1 MPEIKNTFVRGK
13 MNKDLDERLIPN
25 GEYREALNVEIS
37 TSEDS
42 DVGTAQN
49 IVGNKRIDKLFNGNF
64 AISSND
70 FTCIG
75 SIADEKEN
83 KLYWFI
89 TSANKDIILE
99 WDEENQY
106 SSLVFVDTKK
116 KVKGATLKFPSK
128 TITGINI
135 VDEFLM
141 WTDGVNEPKKINIKN
156 CKLGTTSVNQHT
168 LLFVNGASVGDIEE
182 EHVTVIKK
190 RPSTAPF
197 IKINHTDSVE
207 EKSLFE
213 NVFPRFT
220 YRYKYADGEYS
231 AFGPFT
237 APIISAKYSKAYNS
251 SNFYDIKE
259 GYNTAMYNTIK
270 SLEIMDFV
278 PHDIPKD
285 VVQVDIL
292 YKQDD
297 SNVVYSVAKIKNTD
311 PEFSAK
317 GSGLGVQLLQ
327 PIDDVNRYR
336 NLGKYVL
343 NTENIYAAVPENQ
356 LLRVYDNVPRKAI
369 AQEVVGNRLV
379 YANYTQGY
387 NIDQD
392 VKVYANYEKRNV
404 KQSFETGGIQS
415 VKSQRDYQVGVVF
428 GDEYGRE
435 TPVITSSEGSIK
447 IPFTDDDI
455 VNGVVSTKAINIKA
469 KMSSY
474 APDWASYFKF
484 YVKETSGE
492 YYNAL
497 MTAAFIPGSDTEF
510 DNKEEHLWLAFNSS
524 DINKIQ
530 EDSYLVLKRTIG
542 ANGGTINYENKYKV
556 IDVKAEAPESIA
568 YNYFDLCSQL
578 NNDLQLNDGGTDG
591 SIMQEHQFRI
601 DQTVDKIKID
611 VDSYLALGHSP
622 IPSSDGEN
630 ASTET
635 SNNIYISWK
644 LEDTND
650 ATFTHSKKY
659 KVSSVSTVSGA
670 YVLGL
675 ANKITPGD
683 AKLASAAA
691 NKAINTA
698 TGSLDANL
706 TFLVERKDKREG
718 EDFSGKFFVKIKI
731 DELIL
736 QALVNKQV
744 EVHNNKFISSSA
756 DVLWLASI
764 QDSSNELD
772 GVLNTN
778 PYANNPDTTVQ
789 ELISAADDE
798 LADASSHWSDILSET
813 GPTFFIDSMYLTDSN
828 PSDSYYAKESGQG
841 WRGNPVSYP
850 KVVWNNTTDIPW
862 SPNVISTEQQYDVDN
877 FSASN
882 VMNGLPGIVTTN
894 TDYIEGGSKQW
905 KQDSVFDVSF
915 EDSYGEETGKVF
927 MHISFL
933 APGKNLHSSN
943 WTDNSG
949 LATSTATGLQSLAK
963 DTQGIWGGGFFIKD
977 GFYVE
982 FEGNYD
988 QTNSAIGMPAPG
1000 PGIGKGYDLN
1010 YRELHERQWDPTFN
1024 VNGDPDG
1031 VIKEFIENIKIG
1043 SKFKFSN
1050 DTTNDLYTI
1059 LNVNVKRIYNHTSWR
1074 TRHQHVA
1081 GVPYLDGKSVEEKAL
1096 VWAADTTNVENGD
1109 ALKAAIEAFGK
1120 ANNRRVCYIIELDK
1134 DPTGASSSFNPV
1146 QGGSGFPDADT
1157 PTTIE
1162 FVDEKTQALSAL
1174 KINTPAVF
1182 ETKPKQSADL
1192 NIFYEA
1198 SEAIPL
1204 LLDVDSAEMFCP
1216 RGSRIEF
1223 PNLPAAR
1230 YGKKQITQNVYVR
1243 QWNLDGDQLHFLV
1256 RHENNAQTFGFN
1268 YLNANQ
1274 DIIDYSNQEVRF
1286 YRPDGGYTTAIIGQ
1300 SYTDQQNEFD
1310 AGYRVIFN
1318 VSKFVDTG
1326 VDFGLSWNNC
1336 ISFGNGIESNR
1347 IRDDFN
1353 APFILNG
1360 ARASSTIEEPY
1371 SEENRKYG
1379 LIYSGIYNSTNGV
1392 NNLNQFIQAEK
1403 ITKDV
1408 NPTYGSIQKLYTR
1421 DSDLVAFCEDKVL
1434 RILANKDAIFNADG
1448 NPQLV
1453 ATENVLGQVNPFVGD
1468 FGISKNPESFA
1479 KESYRAYF
1487 ADKQRRAIMRL
1498 SMDGLTPIS
1507 DAGMKDFFRD
1517 NMLNAGKILGTYDEY
1532 KKQYNVTILNP
1543 SFNNI
1548 LANSYISEGVDVTPV
1563 TSTNE
1568 IVENAGLNGGV
1579 DYNFGGTISDY
1590 YSQYQYLNN
1599 TGFRAEATITRF
1611 PAISTEFYQQFVEG
1625 QEAITGVTG
1634 QEGIQDQ
1641 DAAFPEFFS
1650 GGSFDGERMYSYRNT
1665 TNDGNAFYPE
1675 GTGYNSGFEAM
1686 LARFT
1691 SDSPTALIPLDDAIN
1706 PAIASTDGFGITGN
1720 FKTNRIF
1727 WSDTEGTISYSW
1739 AGFNFSHDYYDG
1751 INFTNSSYND
1761 DGILAG
1767 ILLPGYVSAGSTIPN
1782 DYVAPPVLAANPTA
1796 NNMTIFNGEEI
1807 KIVVK
1812 YTTDLGTISD
1822 YDPTI
1827 EIRLRDGSG
1836 QFVNNSTLRDS
1847 SNIPSGAPAGLEA
1860 ATNTNPYTTFF
1871 ADEQLFDTSN
1881 VNAYGYQAN
1890 NALVITEIDTA
1901 ENEETELAV
1910 SVQYKF
1916 VEEMAPTVCVDSLN
1930 VDVRVGIGD
1939 YRETVTITA
1948 VEIYKMTAI
1957 QDLGQSFVQGQEQI
1971 DPVTGQPFIQAAEAV
1986 PGVYGNPNSGNGN
1999 QLAFTAVDYAVDGGG
2014 WTFNIGAE
2022 GTINQFY
2029 GAEDYYGPINLP
2041 TLSEAISLN
2050 NGTTAQWYIGNDNGV
2065 SSGTMGVA
2073 NTAITEFNG
2082 VDLNQGNVL
2091 QGTNEITTA
2100 QNKVHVMHPG
2110 GTTSSG
2116 IITQDITSDTALVHG
2131 NWYLIDVEYTPS
2143 LNPGFELN
2151 NYGYGIYIQHVFQPF
2166 TAGTS
2171 SGTNGVQHLYSSIP
2185 GTSTPLPNGYIG
2197 RANHHM
2203 DGLRLVPMET
2213 GEYGGGE
2220 YAFRGVFQFDE
2231 LSEMAVHNSVRIQFW
2246 NIEVVLNR
2254 INFIDITLPENN
2266 SSIPEGWSA
2275 NVLPNTQPVHAL
2287 QENRVYYGNGGYNW
2301 NIPANFEDA
2310 EDNTFKHIFNAGE
2323 VDFFEES
2330 YTFSF
2335 TFDNI
2340 GPFSADQF
2348 NGSFIAGFV
2357 SNINE
2362 SGEAVRLVVDNI
2374 NEPGLYTFSV
2384 DFSNNSFITVNTP
2397 EGFTGDASLTV
2408 DASATVSGSNRL
2420 FFYPIEATGGVG
2432 KLENASVQSNTNLFT
2447 GGSIDSWSFGGFDP
2461 STATEISFEDGNIE
2475 LNTIAETNAYV
2486 SQTLSEEI
2494 PSGQQ
2499 YALDIDY
2506 TIESGGFIDVYYY
2519 NTENQ
2524 GFLVRIGDDEIEVG
2538 DVNFTDTLTVGDEV
2552 RNEDSS
2558 DLVNSLVL
2566 KPSGGTIAS
2575 INSIKLTRV
2584 NANIAAVQTLSY
2596 SESVKGWVSF
2606 KSFIPESGLSLSKNY
2621 YTFNEGK
2628 LYKHYHAEAS
2638 MNVFYNNP
2646 TAPSSIVAVFN
2657 DSPSIVK
2664 NFKTINYEGT
2674 SGWSLENIYTN
2685 MESGSINNFVEKE
2698 NKYFNYIKGN
2708 FQTNDVIDTSGFNV
2722 QGLGFAT
2729 LVTETNEE
2737 APE

>member
-42 DVGTAQN
+42 DVGTVQN
-49 IVGNKRIDKLFNGNF
+49 IVGNKRIDKLFSGNF

-89 TSANKDIILE
+89 TSVDKDVILE

-106 SSLVFVDTKK
+106 SSLVLVDTKK
-116 KVKGATLKFPSK
+116 KVKGATLKFPNK

-156 CKLGTTSVNQHT
+156 CKLGTTSLNQHT
-168 LLFVNGASVGDIEE
+168 LLYVNGASVGDIEE
-182 EHVTVIKK
+182 EHITVIKK

-213 NVFPRFT
+213 NIFPRFT
-220 YRYKYADGEYS
+220 YRYKYSDGEYS

-237 APIISAKYSKAYNS
+237 APIISAKYSSAYNS

-278 PHDIPKD
+278 PHNIPKD

-327 PIDDVNRYR
+327 PTDDINRYR

-369 AQEVVGNRLV
+369 AQEIVGNRLV

-387 NIDQD
+387 DIDQD
-392 VKVYANYEKRNV
+392 VKVYAGYEKRNV
-404 KQSFETGGIQS
+404 KRSFELGGIES
-415 VKSQRDYQVGVVF
+415 IKSQRDYQVGVVF
-428 GDEYGRE
+428 GDDYGRE
-435 TPVITSSEGSIK
+435 TPVITSSEGSIT

-455 VNGVVSTKAINIKA
+455 INGVVSTKAINIKA
-469 KMSSY
+469 NMSSY
-474 APDWASYFKF
+474 TPDWASYFKF
-484 YVKETSGE
+484 YIKETSGE

-497 MTAAFIPGSDTEF
+497 MTSAFIPGADTEF

-542 ANGGTINYENKYKV
+542 SNGGTINYENKYKV

-568 YNYFDLCSQL
+568 YNYFDLCNQL
-578 NNDLQLNDGGTDG
+578 NDNLQLNDGGTDG
-591 SIMQEHQFRI
+591 AIMQEHAFRI
-601 DQTVDKIKID
+601 DQTVNKIKID
-611 VDSYLALGHSP
+611 IDSYLALGHSP
-622 IPSSDGEN
+622 IPSSDGES

-644 LEDTND
+644 LQDSSAT
-650 ATFTHSKKY
+650 TFTHSKKY
-659 KVSSVSTVSGA
+659 KVSSVSTVAGA

-675 ANKITPGD
+675 ASKISPGD
-683 AKLASAAA
+683 AKLASGAAD
-691 NKAINTA
+691 NAINTA
-698 TGSLDANL
+698 TGSLNANI

-718 EDFSGKFFVKIKI
+718 EDFSGKFFAKIKI
-731 DELIL
+731 DDLIL
-736 QALVNKQV
+736 QALVNRQV

-756 DVLWLASI
+756 DLLWLASI
-764 QDSSNELD
+764 QDNSNELD

-778 PYANNPDTTVQ
+778 PYANTPDTTIQ
-789 ELISAADDE
+789 ELIGVDAAE

-813 GPTFFIDSMYLTDSN
+813 GPTFFIDNMYLTDSN
-828 PSDSYYAKESGQG
+828 PSDSYYAKEAGQG

-850 KVVWNNTTDIPW
+850 KAVWNNTTTIPW
-862 SPNVISTEQQYDVDN
+862 SPDVISTEQQYDEDN
-877 FSASN
+877 FTASN
-882 VMNGLPGIVTTN
+882 IMNGLPGIVTTN
-894 TDYIEGGSKQW
+894 TDYIEGGPKQW
-905 KQDSVFDVSF
+905 KQDSIFDVSF
-915 EDSYGEETGKVF
+915 EDSYGEDTSKVF
-927 MHISFL
+927 MHVSFL

-949 LATSTATGLQSLAK
+949 LATSTAIGVQSLAK
-963 DTQGIWGGGFFIKD
+963 DMQGIWGGGVFIKD
-977 GFYVE
+977 GNYVE

-988 QTNSAIGMPAPG
+988 QSGSAIGMPSPG
-1000 PGIGKGYDLN
+1000 PGIGKGYDLK

-1024 VNGDPDG
+1024 TNGDPDG

-1043 SKFKFSN
+1043 SKFKFSD
-1050 DTTNDLYTI
+1050 DTNEDLYTI

-1074 TRHQHVA
+1074 TRHQRVA
-1081 GVPYLDGKSVEEKAL
+1081 SSPFLDGKSVEEKAL
-1096 VWAADTTNVENGD
+1096 AWAADTTDVAAGD
-1109 ALKAAIEAFGK
+1109 SLKLAIESFGK

-1174 KINTPAVF
+1174 KITTPAIF
-1182 ETKPKQSADL
+1182 ETKPKISTDL

-1204 LLDVDSAEMFCP
+1204 SLDIDSAEMFCP

-1243 QWNLDGDQLHFLV
+1243 QWNQSSDGTLRITV
-1256 RHENNAQTFGFN
+1256 RHENDAETFGFN

-1274 DIIDYSNQEVRF
+1274 DVIDYSNQEIRF
-1286 YRPDGGYTTAIIGQ
+1286 YRPDGGYTTAIVGQ
-1300 SYTDQQNEFD
+1300 SYQSQQDVFD
-1310 AGYRVIFN
+1310 AGYRVVFN
-1318 VSKFVDTG
+1318 VSKFVDTS

-1336 ISFGNGIESNR
+1336 ISFGNGVESNR
-1347 IRDDFN
+1347 IKDDFN
-1353 APFILNG
+1353 APFISNG
-1360 ARASSTIEEPY
+1360 ARASSTVEEPY

-1453 ATENVLGQVNPFVGD
+1453 ATENVLGQVNPFTGD

-1487 ADKQRRAIMRL
+1487 ADKQRRAILRL

-1507 DAGMKDFFRD
+1507 EAGMKDFFRD

-1543 SFNNI
+1543 SFNNV

-1579 DYNFGGTISDY
+1579 DYNFGGNISDY
-1590 YSQYQYLNN
+1590 YAEYQYLNN

-1611 PAISTEFYQQFVEG
+1611 PAINTQFYQQLVQG
-1625 QEAITGVTG
+1625 QEAIAAVTG
-1634 QEGIQDQ
+1634 QEGIENIN
-1641 DAAFPEFFS
+1641 AAFPEFFTNS
-1650 GGSFDGERMYSYRNT
+1650 GSTGERMYSYRNT
-1665 TNDGNAFYPE
+1665 TDDGNAFYPE

-1691 SDSPTALIPLDDAIN
+1691 SDSPTTLIPLDDAIN

-1727 WSDTEGTISYSW
+1727 WSDTDGTIDYSW
-1739 AGFNFSHDYYDG
+1739 AGLDFSHDYYDG

-1767 ILLPGYVSAGSTIPN
+1767 ILLPGYVSAGSTVPN
-1782 DYVAPPVLAANPTA
+1782 DYVAPLVLAANPTA

-1822 YDPTI
+1822 YDPRI

-1836 QFVNNSTLRDS
+1836 QFVNNSILRDS
-1847 SNIPSGAPAGLEA
+1847 SNIPSSTPNGFEA

-1871 ADEQLFDTSN
+1871 AEEQIFDTVN
-1881 VNAYGYQAN
+1881 ANAYGYQAN

-1901 ENEETELAV
+1901 ENEEMELMV

-1916 VEEMAPTVCVDSLN
+1916 VQEMAPTVCVDSLN
-1930 VDVRVGIGD
+1930 VDVRVGTGD

-1957 QDLGQSFVQGQEQI
+1957 QDLGQSFVLGQEQI

-1986 PGVYGNPNSGNGN
+1986 PGIYGNPNSGNGN
-1999 QLAFTAVDYAVDGGG
+1999 QLAFTAVDYAIDGGG
-2014 WTFNIGAE
+2014 WTFNIGSL

-2029 GAEDYYGPINLP
+2029 GAEDYYGSINLP
-2041 TLSEAISLN
+2041 TLSEAVSLN
-2050 NGTTAQWYIGNDNGV
+2050 NGTTAQWYVGNDNGV

-2073 NTAITEFNG
+2073 NTAITEFDG
-2082 VDLNQGNVL
+2082 VTLNQGNVL
-2091 QGTNEITTA
+2091 QGTDEITTA
-2100 QNKVHVMHPG
+2100 QNKVYVMHPG
-2110 GTTSSG
+2110 GDTSSG
-2116 IITQDITSDTALVHG
+2116 LISQDIASDTALVHG

-2151 NYGYGIYIQHVFQPF
+2151 NYGYGMYIQHVFQPF
-2166 TAGTS
+2166 TANTS
-2171 SGTNGVQHLYSSIP
+2171 SATNGVQHLYSSIP
-2185 GTSTPLPNGYIG
+2185 GTSTPLPDGYIG

-2213 GEYGGGE
+2213 GEYGSGTH
-2220 YAFRGVFQFDE
+2220 AFRGVFQFDE
-2231 LSEMAVHNSVRIQFW
+2231 LSEMGTDNAVRVQFW
-2246 NIEVVLNR
+2246 AIEVIVNR

-2287 QENRVYYGNGGYNW
+2287 QENRAYYANGGYNW
-2301 NIPANFEDA
+2301 NIPANFEDGQ
-2310 EDNTFKHIFNAGE
+2310 DNTFKHIFDAGE
-2323 VDFFEES
+2323 VNFFEGS

-2335 TFDNI
+2335 TFDDVSSTL
-2340 GPFSADQF
+2340 PFS
-2348 NGSFIAGFV
+2348 GSFRAGFV
-2357 SNINE
+2357 SNIND
-2362 SGEAVRLVVDNI
+2362 SGEAVRFVVDNI

-2384 DFSNNSFITVNTP
+2384 DFSNNSFTIASAP
-2397 EGFTGDASLTV
+2397 AGFTGDASLTV
-2408 DASATVSGSNRL
+2408 DPNATVSSSNRL
-2420 FFYPIEATGGVG
+2420 FFYPIGSTGGVG
-2432 KLENASVQSNTNLFT
+2432 KLENASTQANTELFT
-2447 GGSIDSWSFGGFDP
+2447 GGSIESWSFGGFNASEFP
-2461 STATEISFEDGNIE
+2461 EVFFEDGEIE
-2475 LNTIAETNAYV
+2475 FNTVQSTNAYV
-2486 SQTLSEEI
+2486 SQVLAEEI

-2499 YALDIDY
+2499 YNLDIDY
-2506 TIESGGFIDVYYY
+2506 SITSGFIDVYYY
-2519 NTENQ
+2519 NTEGQ
-2524 GFLVRIGDDEIEVG
+2524 GFTVRIGDDDTEVTSINFNSTFTIG
-2538 DVNFTDTLTVGDEV
+2538 DATLSEEST
-2552 RNEDSS
+2552 
-2558 DLVNSLVL
+2558 DLVNTLVL
-2566 KPSGGTIAS
+2566 KPGPNTQAL
-2575 INSIKLTRV
+2575 INSVKFKRV

-2638 MNVFYNNP
+2638 MNVFYGNP
-2646 TAPSSIVAVFN
+2646 TALSEIVAVFN

-2664 NFKTINYEGT
+2664 NFKTMNYEGT
-2674 SGWSLENIYTN
+2674 GGWNLEYIYTN
-2685 MESGSINNFVEKE
+2685 IESGSINSFVEKE
-2698 NKYFNYIKGN
+2698 SKYFNYIKGEY
-2708 FQTNDVIDTSGFNV
+2708 QANDVIDTSGFNF
-2722 QGLGFAT
+2722 QGLGFAS
-2729 LVTETNEE
+2729 LVTISNEI